1 VRIQT
6 HDSRVSADVSWYGD
20 ADDRLPAACLR
31 ALGLP
36 AESSVICRDPLGC
49 ATALCVA
56 LPSGITLDAELRAMP
71 PNHFTF
77 FHRQYLKFEKFQA
90 HLANERTWLAWVRTA
105 LSALTVSLSILALL
119 GDIRPSLS
127 GLLISVGGGFV
138 ISVFTMFVSGWLRY
152 ARTRDVLMLEKCKV
166 PTHLHRAGL
175 SHQARVVFLLLALL
189 TVNFLLLG

>member
-1 VRIQT
+1 MSAKGARLPFQRHKRCVVRIQT

-56 LPSGITLDAELRAMP
+56 LPSGIT
-71 PNHFTF
+71 
-77 FHRQYLKFEKFQA
+77 QYLKFEKFQA